1 MVRMSYSI
9 KVDGDWLDKDKLEL
23 YDGIDSVAYKLA
35 SMSGLSLEDAFRC
48 VFGEITLE
56 AVDRCPGGWDA
67 YVAPGV
73 PDRIQFKRG
82 KVTVRLVIHE
92 LGHIVNDTDGGE

>member
-1 MVRMSYSI
+1 MTYPIRF
-9 KVDGDWLDKDKLEL
+9 DGNWLDADRLALLEGVTL
-23 YDGIDSVAYKLA
+23 FAAKLA
-35 SMSGLSLEDAFRC
+35 AITGGTPEDAFRC
-48 VFGEITLE
+48 LLGEITVE

-82 KVTVRLVIHE
+82 NVTARLVVHE
-92 LGHIVNDTDGGE
+92 LGHLVNDTDGSQ